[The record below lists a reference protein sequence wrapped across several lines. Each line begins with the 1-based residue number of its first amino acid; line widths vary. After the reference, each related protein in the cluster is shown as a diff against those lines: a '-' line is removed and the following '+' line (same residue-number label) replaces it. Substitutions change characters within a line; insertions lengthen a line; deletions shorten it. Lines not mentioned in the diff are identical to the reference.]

1 MVGWCS
7 FCIWMMVVVVV
18 VVVVAA
24 AAAVVAV
31 SGGEGWEFLL
41 FGFVLFFLKICSTFD
56 CQFQKDAW
64 SFCRGERV
72 FVG

>member
-1 MVGWCS
+1 
-7 FCIWMMVVVVV
+7 MVVVVV

-41 FGFVLFFLKICSTFD
+41 FGFVLFLFENMQYLWWAISKGCLEFLSRGKG
-56 CQFQKDAW
+56 
-64 SFCRGERV
+64 FCRLIV
-72 FVG
+72 